1 MPPRA
6 SQEIIDLLAAEQ
18 CELDNSYTAPG
29 ERGEK
34 GAEIED
40 WYPSLSPTGRV
51 LFDCMTKFML
61 AHGERGSG
69 KTFACLH
76 KLVRHCYDNDNASA
90 CITTLTRSQ
99 AILGGPWTKLQKVLA
114 EWREGLGLEGEGPD
128 GEFLFKMDDARNR
141 YVWIKNVHGGWS
153 MIFLKSLLHADQVSD
168 RIKAMEFTF
177 YFYDELTDTPIDAE
191 EYFTGP
197 IQQLGRISGVH
208 PQQYLGACNPP
219 EQGEDH
225 WVHKRFFVGFDDP
238 AAVVPKRK
246 VDYAVMHFPMSENT
260 FIENKEDFIRNV
272 LEACRNDPTAYDR
285 LILGKWTKRPT
296 GKGLFSAYFR
306 EQLHVKGDRRR
317 KVFVIPK
324 RDVVDVGIDLGP
336 RSTGIAFLQR
346 VQTLTGETWIQF
358 DELPLID
365 KYVALPEV
373 ALMVLSLMDSW
384 CRMTAR
390 PLHFNFISDAAAFD
404 QQRQD
409 GTYDA
414 KQLQDIMTKEL
425 KEHPEKFPN
434 LRHFYQEEK
443 DDMGNPTGKLLLRR
457 RIKLAACPKPPGSR
471 PGRVKMMIA
480 RLIQNLFFVSAR
492 CEHSV
497 EMFKNLDEQEGKPF
511 VPSETSRH
519 RHIFDAIS
527 YVIFFYEM
535 GGRLPPPPSDSDRS
549 SDLLDINL

>member
-6 SQEIIDLLAAEQ
+6 SKEIIELLAAEQ
-18 CELDNSYTAPG
+18 CIIDNDYEAPQQRGGKG
-29 ERGEK
+29 E
-34 GAEIED
+34 EIED
-40 WYPSLSPTGRV
+40 WYPSLSPTGRR
-51 LFDCMTKFML
+51 LFDCQAKFML

-99 AILGGPWTKLQKVLA
+99 AILGGPWTKLQRVMA

-168 RIKAMEFTF
+168 RIKAMEFSF

-191 EYFTGP
+191 DYFTGP
-197 IQQLGRISGVH
+197 IQQLGRLPGIH

-225 WVHKRFFVGFDDP
+225 WVHKRFFTGFDDP
-238 AAVVPKRK
+238 TAAVPKRK
-246 VDYAVMHFPMSENT
+246 VDYEVMHFPMSENS
-260 FIENKEDFIRNV
+260 FMENKEDFIRNV
-272 LEACRNDPTAYDR
+272 LEACRNDPTAYER

-296 GKGLFSAYFR
+296 GKGLFSSYFCR
-306 EQLHVKGDRRR
+306 ALHLKGDKTR

-324 RDVVDVGIDLGP
+324 GNVVDVGIDLGP
-336 RSTGIAFLQR
+336 RSTGIAFLQKVMTVR
-346 VQTLTGETWIQF
+346 GESWVQF
-358 DELPLID
+358 DEMPLVD
-365 KYVALPEV
+365 QYVALPEV
-373 ALMVLSLMDSW
+373 ALLLLAKMDFW
-384 CRMTAR
+384 CQETAR

-414 KQLQDIMTKEL
+414 KQLQDLMTKEL
-425 KEHPEKFPN
+425 KDHPEKYPN
-434 LRHFYQEEK
+434 LRHLYQEEK
-443 DDMGNPTGKLLLRR
+443 DSQGRPTGKLLLVR

-471 PGRVKMMIA
+471 PARVKMMIA
-480 RLIQNLFFVSAR
+480 RLIGSLFVLSAR
-492 CEHSV
+492 CGHSL
-497 EMFKNLDEQEGKPF
+497 EMFESLDEQEGKPF
-511 VPSETSRH
+511 VPAETSRH

-535 GGRLPPPPSDSDRS
+535 GGKLAPPPANDRS